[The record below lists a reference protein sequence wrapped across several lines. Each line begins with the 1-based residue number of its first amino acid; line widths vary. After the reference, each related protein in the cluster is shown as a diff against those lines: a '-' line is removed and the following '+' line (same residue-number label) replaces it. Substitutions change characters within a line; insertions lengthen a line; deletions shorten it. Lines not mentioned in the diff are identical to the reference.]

1 MTTLAPSAV
10 PSHRVHSIFDQF
22 TAMRTGQGIV
32 RGHGLFLFSSSA
44 PPTSSRAPPPPPALH
59 SAQSAQAS
67 SPIPE
72 IRSSRKKVNNA
83 LPTIQL
89 EAPTPT
95 RPAKRPTL
103 KRCTSTSPPTSTT
116 PLAAPPPPYSAA
128 DEAQNPFANQRKH
141 SIPQSAPVRNVSPP
155 SYSYAA
161 SHEVARDIVRK
172 MAMEERERRHRA
184 IATVLLSRTVRSTR
198 PTRRRMAFGDIP
210 PVPKTQAYRPSRL
223 SSGFG
228 SDDDDLL

>member
-1 MTTLAPSAV
+1 MTTLAPPAV

-44 PPTSSRAPPPPPALH
+44 SPTSSRAP
-59 SAQSAQAS
+59 S

-72 IRSSRKKVNNA
+72 VRSSRKKVNNT

-116 PLAAPPPPYSAA
+116 PLATPPPPYSAA
-128 DEAQNPFANQRKH
+128 DEAQNPFADQRKH
-141 SIPQSAPVRNVSPP
+141 SIAQSAPVRTVSPP

-210 PVPKTQAYRPSRL
+210 PVPKTQPYRPSRL

-228 SDDDDLL
+228 PDDDDLL